1 METINWKVDGM
12 TCGNCALSI
21 NKLLTKQ
28 GMQKVQVNAVTG
40 EVLFDSP
47 DALSSLD
54 IARKNITDLGYR
66 VVDDTQENIPVKKK
80 FLGTYLAKFWF
91 CLPFT
96 LTLMA
101 GHWAMTFGFHFLHN
115 AWQQLVICLPVMI
128 VGMNFFGRSAYRS
141 LTKGIPN
148 MNVLIAL
155 GASAAFIY
163 SLIGTFTGDMDK
175 LFYETA
181 ASILNI
187 VFFGNWMEDYSVAK
201 TEKAIHE
208 MTKVQKVI
216 ANMIAYDDAHN
227 ENIFPVENIH
237 LKVGDLILI
246 KTGEQVPMDCKVLS
260 GEAELNE
267 AIISGESVPLF
278 KKQGDTLIGGSVVA
292 NGTVKCYVTATG
304 KDTVMNGIV
313 TMMKQA
319 QGQKPPV
326 QLLADKISAIFVPVV
341 VSIALLTIG
350 INYFFIH
357 QTFEESL
364 MRSIAVLVISCPC
377 AMGLATP
384 AAIAVGL
391 GRAAKHGILYTQ
403 PESMELFAQIKQIV
417 FDKTG
422 TLTTGDF
429 KVSGYKLLVAGEE
442 TVIGN
447 RESEVKET
455 GIVNRES
462 LGGDI
467 DPKLATT
474 DSRLTTP
481 DFQKIVYS
489 LEKFSNHPI
498 AKSIAKEWKT
508 AEVIKW
514 KKIEEIK
521 GLGMKAIDKEGN
533 TYMIGSAKID
543 ETIEDKSHHL
553 YVKKNE
559 QIIGWIDIAD
569 EIREEAK
576 AVMAFCKRENIK
588 TILLSGDNMAKCKLV
603 GDALGI
609 DEVIAEQTPQQKLD
623 TIEKLCKTTPTVMV
637 GDGINDAPALAKA
650 TISISLSSASQ
661 LAIQSASVVL
671 MNNGLQKLPM
681 AMQLGKHTYNTV
693 KGNLF
698 WAFFYNIIAIPF
710 AAKGLFTP
718 TAGALLMGCSDV
730 VLAINSLRLN
740 WKRIR

>member
-1 METINWKVDGM
+1 METINWKVEGM
-12 TCGNCALSI
+12 TCGNCALSV
-21 NKLLTKQ
+21 NKVLSKQ

-40 EVLFDSP
+40 EVIFDNP
-47 DALSSLD
+47 DVITALD
-54 IARKNITDLGYR
+54 TARKNIADLGYK
-66 VVDDTQENIPVKKK
+66 VVDETLANEPVKKK
-80 FLGTYLAKFWF
+80 FLGTYLDRFWF

-96 LTLMA
+96 LILMI
-101 GHWAMTFGFHFLHN
+101 GHWGMSFGFHFLHN
-115 AWQQLVICLPVMI
+115 AWLQMAICLPVFV
-128 VGMNFFGRSAYRS
+128 VGIKFFGSSAYKS

-163 SLIGTFTGDMDK
+163 SMIGTITGDMDK
-175 LFYETA
+175 IFYETA
-181 ASILNI
+181 ASIITI
-187 VFFGNWMEDYSVAK
+187 VFFGNWMEEYAVAK
-201 TEKAIHE
+201 TEKAIQE
-208 MTKVQKVI
+208 MTKVQKVM

-227 ENIFPVENIH
+227 ENIFPVENTH

-260 GEAELNE
+260 GDAEVNE

-278 KKQGDTLIGGSVVA
+278 KKQGDTLIGGSVLA

-326 QLLADKISAIFVPVV
+326 QLLADEISAIFVPLV
-341 VSIALLTIG
+341 VSIAVLTIA
-350 INYFFIH
+350 INYFFLH
-357 QTFEESL
+357 NTFEESL

-403 PESMELFAQIKQIV
+403 TESMELFAQIKQIV

-429 KVSGYKLLVAGEE
+429 RISEFQVTGYRLQ
-442 TVIGN
+442 
-447 RESEVKET
+447 
-455 GIVNRES
+455 ES
-462 LGGDI
+462 LIGSRKSLVDVN
-467 DPKLATT
+467 DHKLATFDSQLSTT
-474 DSRLTTP
+474 D
-481 DFQKIVYS
+481 FHKIVYS

-498 AKSIAKEWKT
+498 AKSISKEWKT
-508 AEVIKW
+508 TEVIKW

-521 GLGMKAIDKEGN
+521 GLGMKALDKEGN
-533 TYMIGSAKID
+533 TYIIGSAKID
-543 ETIEDKSHHL
+543 EAIVDKSHHL
-553 YVKKNE
+553 YVKKNDE
-559 QIIGWIDIAD
+559 LIGWIDIAD
-569 EIREEAK
+569 EIREEARS
-576 AVMAFCKRENIK
+576 VLAFCKKEGIK
-588 TILLSGDNMAKCKLV
+588 TILLSGDNLAKCKLV

-609 DEVIAEQTPQQKLD
+609 DEIIAEQTPQQKLD

-681 AMQLGKHTYNTV
+681 AMQLGRHTYNTV

-710 AAKGLFTP
+710 AAAGLFTP
-718 TAGALLMGCSDV
+718 TAGALLMGLSDV
-730 VLAINSLRLN
+730 VLVINSLRLN
-740 WKRIR
+740 WKKVE